1 MSKDYISHF
10 TLQHYLC
17 KKSVSATRLGCGA
30 YWGGGEGGGLSIKI
44 FAFKC
49 DLYSRAT
56 LFK

>member
-30 YWGGGEGGGLSIKI
+30 YWGGGGGWGAK
-44 FAFKC
+44 
-49 DLYSRAT
+49 Y
-56 LFK
+56 